1 MAETRD
7 CEQCGVGF
15 TPRREHAR
23 FCSARC
29 RVAWNREHTG
39 DRAAEESALG
49 WSMTAMRDATGRLLR
64 AAPRDRARPFA
75 VISEAVW
82 WVTIVDATLVRYHPD
97 TYDIVLASRP
107 GKERRLIEETLGGLR
122 FVRNRMGQYLD
133 PVDFIQPDETES
145 GSRPGSGSGDAQ
157 LTAWTWKSVPR
168 PALDSL
174 PLRGQEWEMTRYRAY
189 EAQLAGH
196 TIGETFGR
204 AVDFLKL
211 AAEQAVP
218 AAEAGAR
225 DADGAAVS

>member
-1 MAETRD
+1 
-7 CEQCGVGF
+7 
-15 TPRREHAR
+15 
-23 FCSARC
+23 
-29 RVAWNREHTG
+29 
-39 DRAAEESALG
+39 
-49 WSMTAMRDATGRLLR
+49 MTAMRDATGRLLR

-133 PVDFIQPDETES
+133 PVDFIQPDEAES
-145 GSRPGSGSGDAQ
+145 GSRPGTSSDAQ

-189 EAQLAGH
+189 ESQLAGH

-225 DADGAAVS
+225 EADGAAVS